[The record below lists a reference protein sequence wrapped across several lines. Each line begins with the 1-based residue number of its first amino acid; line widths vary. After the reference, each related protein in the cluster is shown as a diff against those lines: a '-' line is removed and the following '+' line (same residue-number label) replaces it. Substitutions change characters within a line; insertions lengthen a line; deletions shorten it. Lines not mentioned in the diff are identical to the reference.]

1 MKHWCV
7 KHNQACGYAN
17 SNGDCKVS
25 ACQTVI
31 GGDRKMTNREWLQT
45 LTDEEFVR
53 LMCYSCESCTGHT
66 DLVKCNNMLC
76 RDGHIEWLKQEH
88 EQEDCKD
95 GKL

>member
-7 KHNQACGYAN
+7 RHNQACDYAN
-17 SNGDCKVS
+17 SGGDCKVS

-45 LTDEEFVR
+45 LTDEKFVR

-66 DLVKCNNMLC
+66 DFEKCNTMLC

-88 EQEDCKD
+88 KENSDDK
-95 GKL
+95 

>member
-7 KHNQACGYAN
+7 RHNQACYYAN
-17 SNGDCKVS
+17 SGGDCNVS

-31 GGDRKMTNREWLQT
+31 GGDRKMTNREWVQT

-53 LMCYSCESCTGHT
+53 IMCSSCESCTGHT
-66 DLVKCNNMLC
+66 SIEKCTSMLC

-88 EQEDCKD
+88 KENSDDK
-95 GKL
+95 